1 MQGIGVS
8 MKTLKLKVSEY
19 DIKVGK
25 IIRIKKLTEMEKLF
39 EIILPEEENL
49 NHLPGQFVVLS
60 LLGVGEAPFSISSSP
75 TKLGS
80 FELVIRNV
88 GKLTQVLHDLKE
100 GDEVGIRGPFGNGF
114 PIHILEGSDLLFI
127 AGGIGIVPLRSV
139 INYAIDNRRE
149 FGKVTILL
157 GCSSPENMLFSDDFN
172 SWSKQTDLNFECT
185 VDRGDPDWKGNI
197 GLITSLIPG
206 IDLVPERTFA
216 LIVGPSVMYKYVIRE
231 LLEKEI
237 PERQILVSLERHM
250 KCGLGKC
257 GHCQIDHFYCCKD
270 GPIFSYDQIKD
281 IKESI

>member
-1 MQGIGVS
+1 

-231 LLEKEI
+231 LLKKEM

>member
-1 MQGIGVS
+1 
-8 MKTLKLKVSEY
+8 MKKLKLKVSEY

-25 IIRIKKLTEMEKLF
+25 IFRIKQLTDMEKLF
-39 EIILPEEENL
+39 EIVLPEEENL
-49 NHLPGQFVVLS
+49 NHLPGQFVVIS
-60 LLGVGEAPFSISSSP
+60 MLGVGEAPFSISSSP

-100 GDEVGIRGPFGNGF
+100 GDEVGVRGPFGNGF

-127 AGGIGIVPLRSV
+127 AGGIGIVPLRSL

-172 SWSKQTDLNFECT
+172 RWSKQTDLSFECT
-185 VDRGDPDWKGNI
+185 VDRGDPDWKGNV
-197 GLITSLIPG
+197 GLITSLVPG

-216 LIVGPSVMYKYVIRE
+216 LIVGPSVMYKYVISE
-231 LLEKEI
+231 LLKKEI
-237 PERQILVSLERHM
+237 PDRQILVSLERHM

-257 GHCQIDHFYCCKD
+257 GHCQIEHFYCCKD

>member
-1 MQGIGVS
+1 
-8 MKTLKLKVSEY
+8 MKKLKLKVSEY
-19 DIKVGK
+19 DIKVGR
-25 IIRIKKLTEMEKLF
+25 ISRIKKLTDMEKLF

-49 NHLPGQFVVLS
+49 NHLPGQFVVIS
-60 LLGVGEAPFSISSSP
+60 MLGVGEAPFSISSSP

-100 GDEVGIRGPFGNGF
+100 GDEVGVRGPFGNGF

-139 INYAIDNRRE
+139 INYTIDNRRE
-149 FGKVTILL
+149 FGKATILL
-157 GCSSPENMLFSDDFN
+157 GCSSPKNMLFSDDFN
-172 SWSKQTDLNFECT
+172 RWSKQTDLNFECT
-185 VDRGDPDWKGNI
+185 VDRGDPDWKGNV

-206 IDLVPERTFA
+206 IDLIPERTFA

-231 LLEKEI
+231 LLQKEI
-237 PERQILVSLERHM
+237 PERQIIVSLERHM

>member
-1 MQGIGVS
+1 
-8 MKTLKLKVSEY
+8 MKKLKLTVSEY

-25 IIRIKKLTEMEKLF
+25 IFRIKKLTDMEKLF
-39 EIILPEEENL
+39 EIVLPEEENL
-49 NHLPGQFVVLS
+49 NHLPGQFVVIS
-60 LLGVGEAPFSISSSP
+60 MLGVGEAPFSISSSP

-100 GDEVGIRGPFGNGF
+100 GDEVGVRGPFGNGF

-139 INYAIDNRRE
+139 INYTIDNRRE

-157 GCSSPENMLFSDDFN
+157 GCSSPKNMLFSGDFN
-172 SWSKQTDLNFECT
+172 RWSKQTDLSFECT
-185 VDRGDPDWKGNI
+185 VDRGDPDWKGNV

-216 LIVGPSVMYKYVIRE
+216 LIVGPSVMYKYVITE
-231 LLEKEI
+231 LLKKEI
-237 PERQILVSLERHM
+237 PDRQILVSLERHM

-257 GHCQIDHFYCCKD
+257 GHCQIEHFYCCKD

>member
-1 MQGIGVS
+1 
-8 MKTLKLKVSEY
+8 
-19 DIKVGK
+19 
-25 IIRIKKLTEMEKLF
+25 
-39 EIILPEEENL
+39 
-49 NHLPGQFVVLS
+49 

-231 LLEKEI
+231 LLKKEM

>member
-1 MQGIGVS
+1 
-8 MKTLKLKVSEY
+8 MKKLKLKVSEY

-25 IIRIKKLTEMEKLF
+25 IFRIKKLTDMEKLF
-39 EIILPEEENL
+39 EIVLPGEENL
-49 NHLPGQFVVLS
+49 NHLPGQFVVVS

-88 GKLTQVLHDLKE
+88 GKLTQVLHNLKE
-100 GDEVGIRGPFGNGF
+100 GDEVGVRGPFGNGF

-139 INYAIDNRRE
+139 INYTIDNRRE

-172 SWSKQTDLNFECT
+172 RWSKQTDLNFECT

-216 LIVGPSVMYKYVIRE
+216 LVVGPAVMYKYVITE
-231 LLEKEI
+231 LLKKEI
-237 PERQILVSLERHM
+237 LERQILVSLERHM

-257 GHCQIDHFYCCKD
+257 GHCQINHFYCCKD
-270 GPIFSYDQIKD
+270 GPIFSYDQIKH
-281 IKESI
+281 IRESL